1 MIYHRDENWASEDNY
16 IRQIILDIFLKYR
29 STMKVNNS
37 VNSLISFFRW
47 QRFEKWR
54 EIQIS
59 LEFRASEDNYIR
71 QMILDIF
78 LKYRSTMKINNSV
91 NSVVFFFSLAML
103 RKMARN
109 SNLARYK
116 IIIFKK

>member
-1 MIYHRDENWASEDNY
+1 
-16 IRQIILDIFLKYR
+16 
-29 STMKVNNS
+29 MKVNNS

-91 NSVVFFFSLAML
+91 NSVVFFRWQCFEKWREIQISLDI
-103 RKMARN
+103 R
-109 SNLARYK
+109 
-116 IIIFKK
+116 